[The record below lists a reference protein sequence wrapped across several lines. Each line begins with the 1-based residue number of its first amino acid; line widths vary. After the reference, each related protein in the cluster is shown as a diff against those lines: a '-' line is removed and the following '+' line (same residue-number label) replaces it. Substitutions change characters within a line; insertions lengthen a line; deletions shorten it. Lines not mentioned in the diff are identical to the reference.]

1 MRIKFLPTLLAA
13 FSAVLILASC
23 GGKKTNTQGR
33 YVPKDAVVV
42 IHLNGES
49 LNAKLPWDEVK
60 ANNAFKM
67 AYADSSVDALAK
79 AAMENPENTGV
90 DIKNDMVIFV
100 SKDSAG
106 GYAAFQ
112 GKVKDAVKFK
122 SYYTAAFKNATAS
135 EKDGIQFL
143 TDGRISISWDKDK
156 FIMLSDLPEMNEANR
171 ANQWQ
176 AGDTVIHSAPV
187 VEYRNTVA
195 AATAL
200 YNLKEDNSLAKE
212 ERFSKMVN
220 NKGDVHF
227 WMNAESLY
235 KGMPGM
241 EALAM
246 INLTKLYEDSRYAA
260 TGNFENG
267 QIKVDM
273 ISYGGKEISDIY
285 KKYAGNKVSV
295 DMAGNLPAK
304 DIAVFFALNFKPEGI
319 KELIKLTGM
328 EGLINMG
335 TAMLGFNME
344 DFIKANKGDVLLSIS
359 DFGVDSFGR
368 PEPKVLFSASI
379 GDKASFDKLIDAG
392 KKMGKGDDM
401 GGKIAYN
408 KNDKYF
414 VIGNDKAGND
424 QFISG
429 KGGSKPAFWDKISG
443 GPIAG
448 YVNLQTIMNAL
459 SKEAA
464 RDSFGLMTLQASQKF
479 WNDITLS
486 GGDFEDGGIVQH
498 LEINLMDKT
507 TNSLKQLNKYID
519 ALALIEKQKKD
530 YYKTTDIML
539 PPTVVDSVTV
549 AAPVAP

>member
-13 FSAVLILASC
+13 FSAMLILASC

-33 YVPKDAVVV
+33 YIPQDAVVV
-42 IHLNGES
+42 IHFNGES
-49 LNAKLPWDEVK
+49 LNAKLPWEEVK

-67 AYADSSVDALAK
+67 AYTDSSVDAIAK
-79 AAMENPENTGV
+79 TAMENPENTGI
-90 DIKNDMVIFV
+90 DIKTDMMLSVV
-100 SKDSAG
+100 KDSAG
-106 GYAAFQ
+106 GYVAFQ
-112 GKVKDAVKFK
+112 GKVKDAAKFK
-122 SYYTAAFKNATAS
+122 SYYAAALKSAAAS

-143 TDGRISISWDKDK
+143 TDKRVTISWDKDK
-156 FIMLSDLPEMNEANR
+156 FIMLGDLPEMNQM
-171 ANQWQ
+171 NQLQKRDIW
-176 AGDTVIHSAPV
+176 DTTYTPPAITST
-187 VEYRNTVA
+187 RNTIA

-200 YNLKEDNSLAKE
+200 YTLKEENSLAKE

-285 KKYAGNKVSV
+285 KKYAGNKVSA

-359 DFGVDSFGR
+359 DFAVDSFGR
-368 PEPKVLFSASI
+368 PEPKVLFAASI

-392 KKMGKGDDM
+392 KKMSKGDDM
-401 GGKIAYN
+401 GGKITYN

-424 QFISG
+424 QFVSG

-448 YVNLQTIMNAL
+448 YVNLQTIMNAMNR
-459 SKEAA
+459 EAA
-464 RDSFGLMTLQASQKF
+464 RDSFGFMTLQASQKF
-479 WNDITLS
+479 WSDITLS

-498 LEINLMDKT
+498 LEINLVDKT

-519 ALALIEKQKKD
+519 ALALIEKQKKE

-539 PPTVVDSVTV
+539 PPAIDTV
-549 AAPVAP
+549 AAPAPVAP

>member
-1 MRIKFLPTLLAA
+1 MRIKFLPALLAA
-13 FSAVLILASC
+13 FSAVLLLASC

-33 YVPKDAVVV
+33 YVPKDAVFV

-67 AYADSSVDALAK
+67 AYADSTVDAIAK
-79 AAMENPENTGV
+79 TAMENPENTGV
-90 DIKNDMVIFV
+90 DIKNDLVVFV
-100 SKDSAG
+100 AKDSAG
-106 GYAAFQ
+106 GYVAFE
-112 GKVKDAVKFK
+112 GKVKDAAKFK
-122 SYYTAAFKNATAS
+122 SYYSSALKGAAAS
-135 EKDGIQFL
+135 EKDGVQFL
-143 TDGRISISWDKDK
+143 TSGRMSISWDKEK
-156 FIMLSDLPEMNEANR
+156 FIMLSDLPEMNRMNELQKR
-171 ANQWQ
+171 DIW
-176 AGDTVIHSAPV
+176 DTVYTAPAITST
-187 VEYRNTVA
+187 RNTIA

-200 YNLKEDNSLAKE
+200 YTLKEDNSLAKE
-212 ERFSKMVN
+212 ERFSRMVN
-220 NKGDVHF
+220 DKGDVHF
-227 WMNAESLY
+227 WMNVESLY

-241 EALAM
+241 EVMAM

-273 ISYGGKEISDIY
+273 VSYGGKEISDIY
-285 KKYAGNKVSV
+285 KKYAGNKVSA

-344 DFIKANKGDVLLSIS
+344 DFIKANKGDILLSIS

-379 GDKASFDKLIDAG
+379 GDKASFDKLINAG
-392 KKMGKGDDM
+392 KKMSKGDDM

-414 VIGNDKAGND
+414 VIGNNKAAND
-424 QFISG
+424 QFISS
-429 KGGSKPAFWDKISG
+429 KGGNKPAFWDRISG

-448 YVNLQTIMNAL
+448 YVNLQTIMNTF
-459 SKEAA
+459 SKEAS
-464 RDSFGLMTLQASQKF
+464 RDSFGFMSLQASQKF
-479 WNDITLS
+479 WSDITLS
-486 GGDFEDGGIVQH
+486 GGDFKDGGIVQH
-498 LEINLMDKT
+498 LEINLVDKT
-507 TNSLKQLNKYID
+507 TNSLKQLNKYVD
-519 ALALIEKQKKD
+519 ALALIEKQKKE
-530 YYKTTDIML
+530 YYKTNDNML
-539 PPTVVDSVTV
+539 PPAVVDSVV
-549 AAPVAP
+549 AIAP